1 MPRRKCEVWLVSLA
15 APDSNNCPL
24 AGNVKPSAA
33 EQESFVPMP
42 PPAPPDPAASLVL
55 QRRLLRNCRSAGGRL
70 KMADSLGTKLSGR
83 DLLTRILVAKR
94 VLDRVLGVDE
104 RRVGVMLPPTAAG
117 AIVNAALAL
126 SGRVAVNLNYTLAQP
141 ILDICIERAG
151 LRHVISSPV
160 FLARVKLSVGDRL
173 LDAGD
178 LKKLATGLDKAAGW
192 LHATVTPLPL
202 LERLL
207 GLHRLRPDDV
217 LTIVFTS
224 GSTGDPKGVVLSE
237 ENVCSNVRA
246 IDQLLHLSAADVAL
260 GVLPFFHSYG
270 YTTTLW
276 TPLVLEPAVVYHA
289 DPRDAQVVGRLAREY
304 HATILM
310 ATPTF
315 LRIYVRRTPAEDFS
329 SLEAVFGAA
338 EKLPRDV
345 SEAFERKFGVR
356 PSEAYGATELAPLVA
371 ANVPPSRHVPGRPVD
386 SREGTVG
393 QPIAGSR
400 AKITDRDGLRELP
413 LGEEG
418 LLWIAGPNVMQGYLD
433 RPDLTAQVVRDG
445 WYCTGD
451 IARLD
456 AEGFI
461 TITGRES
468 RFSKIGGEMVPHI
481 SVEEA
486 INEELGAADGDL
498 LAVVTAVPD
507 RSKGERLVV
516 FHLPTD
522 RDLAAV
528 AARLRER
535 GLPNL
540 WVPSPDSFA
549 AIDELPVLGTGKLD
563 LRRLSEMARERF
575 AEAPQA

>member
-1 MPRRKCEVWLVSLA
+1 M
-15 APDSNNCPL
+15 
-24 AGNVKPSAA
+24 
-33 EQESFVPMP
+33 
-42 PPAPPDPAASLVL
+42 PAPPVTDPDASLVL
-55 QRRLLRNCRSAGGRL
+55 QRRMLRACRSAAGRL
-70 KMADSLGTKLSGR
+70 KMADSLGTKLTGR
-83 DLLTRILVAKR
+83 DLLTRILVARR
-94 VLDRVLGVDE
+94 VLERVLAPDE
-104 RRVGVMLPPTAAG
+104 KRVGVLLPPTAGA

-126 SGRVAVNLNYTLAQP
+126 SGRVAVNLNYTSAQP
-141 ILDICIERAG
+141 ILDVCIERAG
-151 LRHVISSPV
+151 LRHVISSPL

-178 LKKLATGLDKAAGW
+178 LKKLATTADKLVGF
-192 LHATVTPLPL
+192 LEATVVPVPL
-202 LERLL
+202 LERIL

-217 LTIVFTS
+217 LTVIFTS

-237 ENVCSNVRA
+237 ENLCSNVRA
-246 IDQLLHLSAADVAL
+246 IDQLLHLSPADVAL

-276 TPLVLEPAVVYHA
+276 TPLVLDPAVVYHA
-289 DPRDAQVVGRLAREY
+289 DPRDAQVVGRLAREH

-315 LRIYVRRTPAEDFS
+315 LRIYVRRTPAEDFA

-338 EKLPRDV
+338 EKLPKEV
-345 SEAFERKFGVR
+345 SDAFEQKFGVR

-371 ANVPPSRHVPGRPVD
+371 ANVPPNRHVPGRPVD
-386 SREGTVG
+386 TREGTVG
-393 QPIAGSR
+393 QPIAGCR
-400 AKITDRDGLRELP
+400 AKITDREGQRELP

-433 RPDLTAQVVRDG
+433 RPDLTAQVVHDG

-451 IARLD
+451 IARID

-468 RFSKIGGEMVPHI
+468 RFSKIGGEMVPHL

-486 INEELGAADGDL
+486 VNEALGAADGDL

-507 RSKGERLVV
+507 RAKGERLVV

-522 RDLAAV
+522 RDLGGVV
-528 AARLRER
+528 ASLRER

-540 WVPSPDSFA
+540 WVPSADSFA
-549 AIDELPVLGTGKLD
+549 EIAELPVLGTGKLD
-563 LRRLSEMARERF
+563 LRRLGEMARERF
-575 AEAPQA
+575 AEAGA